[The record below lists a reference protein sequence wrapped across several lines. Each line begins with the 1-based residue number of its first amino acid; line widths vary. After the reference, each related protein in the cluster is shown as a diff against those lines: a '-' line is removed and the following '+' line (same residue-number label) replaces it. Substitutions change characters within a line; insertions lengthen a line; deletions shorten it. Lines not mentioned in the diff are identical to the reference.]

1 VIRTLAALL
10 SVLILTACTSSS
22 GTELPEA
29 DFFVSSGQQFALRVG
44 ETGGVVTSQTI
55 ALVRFNGVTQDSRC
69 PADVQC
75 VTAGFA
81 TVLLSVQSALSVQ
94 DVSLDVPPQGTVEI
108 AVDELTVTALG
119 VRPNALEGVTIDPLD
134 YVVGLTVTESGTI
147 GIPN

>member
-1 VIRTLAALL
+1 MIRTLAALL
-10 SVLILTACTSSS
+10 SVLVLTACTSSS

-29 DFFVSSGQQFALRVG
+29 DFFLSAGQQFALRVG

-81 TVLLSVQSALSVQ
+81 TVFLSVQSALNVQ
-94 DVSLDVPPQGTVEI
+94 DVTLDVPPEGTAELV
-108 AVDELTVTALG
+108 VDELTVTALG